1 MSMRQKIAGLRSD
14 EIRQLPK
21 EELDLPIT
29 AEDFKE
35 ALAKCK
41 KSVSKED
48 LKKYEDW
55 MLEFGST

>member
-1 MSMRQKIAGLRSD
+1 MSMRHKIAGLRSD

-21 EELDLPIT
+21 EALDLPIT
-29 AEDFKE
+29 AQDFKE

-48 LKKYEDW
+48 IKKYEDW